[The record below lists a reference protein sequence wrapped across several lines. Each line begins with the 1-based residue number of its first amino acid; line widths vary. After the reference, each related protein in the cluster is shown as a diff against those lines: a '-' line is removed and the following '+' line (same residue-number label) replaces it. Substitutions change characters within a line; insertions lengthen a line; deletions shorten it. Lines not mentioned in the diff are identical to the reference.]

1 MTRRNTK
8 GQFVKGLSG
17 NPAGRPRTSLSH
29 RVRERVAAHL
39 DELVDL
45 LLDKAREG
53 DVQAARTLLERCA
66 PAMRPEEAAVLVDV
80 PAGAD
85 LTATGRAL
93 IDAAVAGEVA
103 PGQAAALVGAVGAV
117 ARVVETDQLVRRIEQ
132 LEEQARASKP

>member
-17 NPAGRPRTSLSH
+17 NPAGRPRTSLGH

-66 PAMRPEEAAVLVDV
+66 PSLRPEEAAVQVAV
-80 PAGAD
+80 PPGAD

-117 ARVVETDQLVRRIEQ
+117 ARVVETDELIRRIEQ
-132 LEEQARASKP
+132 LEEQARGSKF